1 MRPCINQLTTKTT
14 PFDQDVEAYA
24 RAGFD
29 AVEVF
34 LPKVEAFC
42 ETHSYEQA
50 RRLLRDHGLE
60 VVGAC
65 GGVMGMMLCQ
75 GEAKRTQHALLRKKL
90 EQCENIG
97 ATQVN
102 MVADFPAEP
111 SMEHYELARQNLTEA
126 AELAASHGVQ
136 IAVEFVAWSHFLAGV
151 PTTQQL
157 IRSVAASNVG
167 IMFDSFHFYK
177 GHSKF
182 SDLEELGRGDI
193 AFVHINDAPNI
204 PREVVTDQDR
214 VIPGQG
220 VLPLKRI
227 LEAVRATGYDGPV
240 SAELLNP
247 QLWEIEPETL
257 ARSVYQAVAALCHAV
272 GD

>member
-1 MRPCINQLTTKTT
+1 MRPCINQLSTKTT
-14 PFDQDVEAYA
+14 PFERDVEAYA

-34 LPKVEAFC
+34 LPKLEVYC

-50 RRLLRDHGLE
+50 RRLLSDHGLE

-75 GEAKRTQHALLRKKL
+75 GGEKRTQHALLRRKL
-90 EQCENIG
+90 DQCEKIG
-97 ATQVN
+97 APRVN

-111 SMEHYELARQNLTEA
+111 SMDHYELARSNLVEIV
-126 AELAASHGVQ
+126 EIAASHGVQ
-136 IAVEFVAWSHFLAGV
+136 VAVEFVAWSHFLAGV
-151 PTTQQL
+151 PTTIKL
-157 IRSVAASNVG
+157 IRSVAAPNLG
-167 IMFDSFHFYK
+167 IMFDSFHFHK
-177 GHSKF
+177 GNSKF
-182 SDLEELGRGDI
+182 SDLEGLGPGEI
-193 AFVHINDAPNI
+193 AFVHINDAPDL

-214 VIPGQG
+214 VLPGQG
-220 VLPLKRI
+220 VLPLRQI

-247 QLWEIEPETL
+247 RLWELDAETL
-257 ARSVYQAVAALCHAV
+257 ARSVYQAVAALCESV
-272 GD
+272 GT